1 MVAALTVAVH
11 DAFAAPSGKQKEAYG
26 RFLHNLAAACLI
38 AATSIL
44 FTENRYGIAHV
55 AALLAIG
62 VSCFVAGSLFC
73 RGD

>member
-1 MVAALTVAVH
+1 MISRFAVAFRN
-11 DAFAAPSGKQKEAYG
+11 AFVAPSGKQREAYA

-38 AATSIL
+38 GGTSIV

-55 AALLAIG
+55 IALLTLG
-62 VSCFVAGSLFC
+62 VVCFVSGAVFC